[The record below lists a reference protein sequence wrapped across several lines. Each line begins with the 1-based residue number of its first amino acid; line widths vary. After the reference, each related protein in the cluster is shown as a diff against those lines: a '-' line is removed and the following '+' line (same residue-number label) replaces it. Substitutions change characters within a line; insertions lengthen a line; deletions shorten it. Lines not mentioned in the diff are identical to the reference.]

1 MAPRRRRRRP
11 WYRTRAYRLTR
22 TALLTVVLVTTGVRC
37 TADDGPPLP
46 DGPGGPDAVAAAG
59 SGAGPD
65 AKVAGGPGAA
75 VGSTPSARRPPRSTP
90 PRTLPPRPLS
100 RSRPTS
106 LRIPSLGINAPV
118 MGLGLIK
125 GRELATPPVDK
136 PKLVGW
142 YEGGPTP
149 GEAGTAIAVGHRDT
163 RTGPA
168 VFAALAEVKPGKLIE
183 ARRADGR
190 TAVYAVDRVK
200 VFDKAG
206 FPDKEVYGQSR
217 RPELRVITC
226 GGLFTRRT
234 GYTSNVVVF
243 AHLVGTREPRP
254 GPTRSAGLRS
264 PWPPGSG
271 SSSSGLQSPGS
282 STPGLQS
289 TGSASPG
296 FQSPG
301 PASPGLRSPRPASP
315 GSSNAGLPGPGS
327 RAPDPSNNGPQSSVP
342 RGPDPRN
349 REPEVPVWQPST
361 SVAVR

>member
-59 SGAGPD
+59 PEAEAAGGAD
-65 AKVAGGPGAA
+65 AEVAGGADAEA
-75 VGSTPSARRPPRSTP
+75 VVRATPSARRPPRSTP
-90 PRTLPPRPLS
+90 PRKPPRTPPPRPLT

-106 LRIPSLGINAPV
+106 LRIPSLGIDAPV
-118 MGLGLIK
+118 MALGLIK

-142 YEGGPTP
+142 YQGGPTP
-149 GEAGTAIAVGHRDT
+149 GESGTAIAVGHRDT
-163 RTGPA
+163 MTGPA
-168 VFAALAEVKPGKLIE
+168 VFAGLAQVKPGKVIE

-190 TAVYAVDRVK
+190 TAVYQVDRVK
-200 VFDKAG
+200 IFDKAG
-206 FPDKEVYGQSR
+206 FPDKEVYGPSR

-243 AHLVGTREPRP
+243 AHLVRTREPQARVPRSP
-254 GPTRSAGLRS
+254 GPRS
-264 PWPPGSG
+264 PGS
-271 SSSSGLQSPGS
+271 QSPGS
-282 STPGLQS
+282 Q
-289 TGSASPG
+289 SPG
-296 FQSPG
+296 SQSLGPQSPG
-301 PASPGLRSPRPASP
+301 PQSPVPRTQEPRSPGPRT
-315 GSSNAGLPGPGS
+315 PGPQV
-327 RAPDPSNNGPQSSVP
+327 AAP
-342 RGPDPRN
+342 RGPWPPTP
-349 REPEVPVWQPST
+349 EPWPSR
-361 SVAVR
+361 SVAAR